1 MEVLKL
7 GPIIRNLYILYSIN
21 GSLPIGKSEGK
32 AFDKRTMKTKDRIH
46 LNKILKELNKKSE
59 TWLVNFT
66 RIEGSPYDI
75 TYNQIGKG
83 SIIKNSL
90 IKKYFKN
97 LTR

>member
-1 MEVLKL
+1 MRL
-7 GPIIRNLYILYSIN
+7 GPTIRNLYILYSIN

-32 AFDKRTMKTKDRIH
+32 AFDKRTMKTKDRIY

-59 TWLVNFT
+59 TWLVDFT

-83 SIIKNSL
+83 FIIKNNL
-90 IKKYFKN
+90 IKKYFEN
-97 LTR
+97 LTK